1 MKLSFDWLSDFVDLS
16 GLTAQEVA
24 DKLTM
29 GAFEVEEVR
38 VVGADIV
45 GPLVVGQILEINP
58 HPNADKIRVTKIRL
72 AEGEE
77 PSEIVCGAWNIEVG
91 HKIPVAL
98 PGAKVLN
105 RKDGTALHIKAGAI
119 RGVTSNGM
127 LCSPSELGVSADGE
141 GILIL
146 DPKTQVGIDAKE
158 LLGITTDYV
167 LIVEPRSNRGDALSV
182 LGLAREVAALFG
194 RPLKQQAWLEEFEEM
209 QKNASNDLPTV
220 RTGIECG
227 EDSPFF
233 SIRTLSGVAGGESD
247 GIIRR
252 RLDAIGVKTVSKIVD
267 ITNYVM
273 HELGQPLHAYDLRRL
288 KGPVLQVRRAKEDE
302 ILKTIDDKERKLSDE
317 VLVIADSEKVVGVA
331 GVMGGKDS
339 EIADDSSEIALEAA
353 SFVAARVRRS
363 SRKIGLSSE
372 SSLRFERGV
381 DTASVRNASNRAA
394 YLMVKHCGAK
404 LGPLSTAGSDNVE
417 RPKVRIRMSELKRL
431 CEIELVADAA
441 GEMLEPLGF
450 KSVPSADDYNAGVLT
465 VSVPTFRMKDVTRE
479 IDLVEELTRVYGY
492 ENLPVEMPSHT
503 VPAQPLD
510 RIPYQIRSSLA
521 GQGLSE
527 AWLSSLTSLS
537 DLNCLKSSSGASNNG
552 KHDTAIGVLNPLSAE
567 HQVLRQSLIPG
578 LIRAASYNQDHGS
591 PSPWLFEI
599 GKAYFHANK
608 VRSIAMQQANLP
620 EHKRTN
626 AFEEQMVSA
635 IIVGEAALSNW
646 LDGKVTFNDDL
657 HSLEMRPF
665 FVMKGIV
672 ETLAANL
679 RISPCSLKYE
689 ADWQEKS
696 DSHSWLHPGR
706 SARIVFAP
714 PETQSA
720 AEKDQN
726 KKKGRKGNP
735 IVIGYIGELHPAL
748 ADEFKLSGRAA
759 VMELSVQSLK
769 ESIAAVS
776 FAEIFVT
783 PSMQRDLTVDVPR
796 EVKNQDVQECIKAT
810 GDETLQEVEIVSI
823 FALSDKTKSLSY
835 RLTFQHPSQTLTAAA
850 VDGVMAKIRDALKAK
865 LQAEFRL

>member
-1 MKLSFDWLSDFVDLS
+1 MKLSFDWLGDFVDLS
-16 GLTAQEVA
+16 GLSAQEVA

-58 HPNADKIRVTKIRL
+58 HPNADKIRVTKILL

-98 PGAKVLN
+98 PGAKVIN
-105 RKDGTALHIKAGAI
+105 RKDGSALHIKAGQI

-146 DPKTQVGIDAKE
+146 DADTKVGLDAKE
-158 LLGITTDYV
+158 LLGLDTDYV

-194 RPLKQQAWLEEFEEM
+194 RPLKQLDWLQEFDEM
-209 QKNASNDLPTV
+209 QKNASKDLPTV
-220 RTGIECG
+220 KTEIENS
-227 EDSPFF
+227 EDCPFF

-252 RLDAIGVKTVSKIVD
+252 RLDAIGVKPVSKIVD

-273 HELGQPLHAYDLRRL
+273 HELGQPLHAYDLRHV
-288 KGPVLQVRRAKEDE
+288 KGPALQVRRAKEE
-302 ILKTIDDKERKLSDE
+302 EVLKTIDDKERKLSSD
-317 VLVIADSEKVVGVA
+317 VLVIADAETVVGVA

-353 SFVAARVRRS
+353 SFASAKVRRS

-381 DTASVRNASNRAA
+381 DTASVKNASNRAA

-404 LGPLSTAGSDNVE
+404 LGPLSCAGSDNVE
-417 RPKVRIRMSELKRL
+417 RPKVKVRMSELKRL

-450 KSVPSADDYNAGVLT
+450 KSIPSADDYNAGVLT
-465 VSVPTFRMKDVTRE
+465 VSVPTFRIKDVTRE
-479 IDLVEELTRVYGY
+479 IDLIEELTRVYGY
-492 ENLPVEMPSHT
+492 DQLPVSMPSRT

-510 RIPYQIRSSLA
+510 SVPYQIRRSLA

-537 DLNCLKSSSGASNNG
+537 DLNCLSSSGHSNNG
-552 KHDTAIGVLNPLSAE
+552 KHDTAIGVLNPLSTE

-578 LIRAASYNQDHGS
+578 LIRAASHNQDHGT
-591 PSPWLFEI
+591 PSPWLFEL
-599 GKAYFHANK
+599 GKVYFHANK
-608 VRSIAMQQANLP
+608 VRSMAMQQANIA

-635 IIVGEAALSNW
+635 IIVGEPSLSNW

-657 HSLEMRPF
+657 HSLDMRPF
-665 FVMKGIV
+665 YIIKGIA
-672 ETLAANL
+672 ETLATNL
-679 RISPCSLKYE
+679 RVSTCALKFE
-689 ADWQEKS
+689 SDWSEKT
-696 DSHSWLHPGR
+696 DSHGWLHPGR
-706 SARIVFAP
+706 SARIVYSP
-714 PETQSA
+714 DESA
-720 AEKDQN
+720 TDKDQG

-735 IVIGYIGELHPAL
+735 TVIGYIGELHPAL
-748 ADEFKLSGRAA
+748 ADEFKLTGRAA

-769 ESIAAVS
+769 ESMACAS

-783 PSMQRDLTVDVPR
+783 PSMQRDLTVDLAR
-796 EVKNQDVQECIKAT
+796 DVKNLDVQECIKSA
-810 GDETLQEVEIVSI
+810 GDETLQDVELVSI

-850 VDGVMAKIRDALKAK
+850 VDSVMAKIREGLSSK

>member
-1 MKLSFDWLSDFVDLS
+1 MKLSFDWLGDFVDLS
-16 GLTAQEVA
+16 GLTPQEVA

-29 GAFEVEEVR
+29 GAFEVEEIR

-45 GPLVVGQILEINP
+45 GPLKVGQIVEINP
-58 HPNADKIRVTKIRL
+58 HPNADKIRVTKIQFGD
-72 AEGEE
+72 GEE
-77 PSEIVCGAWNIEVG
+77 PRQIVCGAWNIEVG

-98 PGAKVLN
+98 PGAKVIN
-105 RKDGTALHIKAGAI
+105 RKDGSALHIKAGEI

-146 DPKTQVGIDAKE
+146 DANTEVGVDAKE
-158 LLGITTDYV
+158 LLGITNDYV

-194 RPLKQQAWLEEFEEM
+194 RPLKQLDWLQEFEEM
-209 QKNASNDLPTV
+209 QKNAASDLPTV
-220 RTGIECG
+220 KTAIENL
-227 EDSPFF
+227 EDCPFF
-233 SIRTLSGVAGGESD
+233 SIRTLAGLEGGESD

-252 RLDAIGVKTVSKIVD
+252 RLDAIGVKTVSNIVD

-273 HELGQPLHAYDLRRL
+273 HELGQPLHAYDLSQIN
-288 KGPVLQVRRAKEDE
+288 GAQLQVRRAHEEE
-302 ILKTIDDKERKLSDE
+302 ILKTIDDKERKLSND
-317 VLVIADSEKVVGVA
+317 VLAITDAKNVVGVA

-339 EIADDSSEIALEAA
+339 EIGDESSTIALEAA
-353 SFVAARVRRS
+353 AFNSARVRRS

-381 DTASVRNASNRAA
+381 DTASVKNASNRAA

-404 LGPLSTAGSDNVE
+404 LGPLSTAGSDKIE
-417 RPKVRIRMSELKRL
+417 RPKVKVRMSELKRL

-450 KSVPSADDYNAGVLT
+450 TSVPSADDYNAGVLT
-465 VSVPTFRMKDVTRE
+465 VNVPTFRMKDVTRE
-479 IDLVEELTRVYGY
+479 IDLIEELTRVYGY
-492 ENLPVEMPSHT
+492 EQLPVAMPLNT
-503 VPAQPLD
+503 IPAMPAD
-510 RIPYQIRSSLA
+510 PIPSQIRNSLA

-527 AWLSSLTSLS
+527 AWLSSLTSMS
-537 DLNCLKSSSGASNNG
+537 DLNCMRAASSSNNG
-552 KHDTAIGVLNPLSAE
+552 KPDTAIGVLNPLSAE

-578 LIRAASYNQDHGS
+578 LVRAASYNQDHGNS
-591 PSPWLFEI
+591 SPWLFEM

-608 VRSIAMQQANLP
+608 VRSIAMQQANLA

-626 AFEEQMVSA
+626 AFEEQLVSA
-635 IIVGEAALSNW
+635 IIVGEPTQSVW

-657 HSLEMRPF
+657 HNLDMRTF
-665 FVMKGIV
+665 FLMKGIA
-672 ETLAANL
+672 EMLIGNL
-679 RISPCSLKYE
+679 RISCCALKYE
-689 ADWQEKS
+689 RDWQDKA
-696 DSHSWLHPGR
+696 DTHAWLHPGR

-714 PETQSA
+714 PEA
-720 AEKDQN
+720 ASDKDQG
-726 KKKGRKGNP
+726 KKKGRKNNP
-735 IVIGYIGELHPAL
+735 LVLGYIGELHPAL

-759 VMELSVQSLK
+759 VMELNVQSLK
-769 ESIAAVS
+769 ESISSSS

-783 PSMQRDLTVDVPR
+783 PSMQRDLTVDLPR
-796 EVKNQDVQECIKAT
+796 DVKNQDVQDCIKAT
-810 GDETLQEVEIVSI
+810 GDETLRDVELVSL

-835 RLTFQHPSQTLTAAA
+835 RLTFQHPAQTLTAAA
-850 VDGVMAKIRDALKAK
+850 VDGVMAKIREALSSK